1 MVGLIQ
7 FNPKKVRAFKSYWS
21 QLKIYM
27 YNFFTIVIP
36 TYYKFE
42 WYILQM
48 YAVPDLNVGAS
59 KNSMFGLRTF
69 PLLSFR
75 YFEQNDLADQPEWT
89 QGGTIVTNIHKT
101 LWRNMLEVLL
111 ITLQSD
117 SKLYSQTTRNVWTI
131 ENGGSL
137 PAKWR
142 KAFPRVVEVLHILR
156 WELRTALKEWIG
168 NSQPVFFENNQ
179 FVTSMD
185 PLYNWTDA
193 KTVR

>member
-1 MVGLIQ
+1 M
-7 FNPKKVRAFKSYWS
+7 
-21 QLKIYM
+21 
-27 YNFFTIVIP
+27 
-36 TYYKFE
+36 
-42 WYILQM
+42 
-48 YAVPDLNVGAS
+48 
-59 KNSMFGLRTF
+59 
-69 PLLSFR
+69 
-75 YFEQNDLADQPEWT
+75 
-89 QGGTIVTNIHKT
+89 
-101 LWRNMLEVLL
+101 EVLL